1 MKYALVLAACCVALV
16 AGAPQRGRAGTPKV
30 LDAET
35 DKQARGDIDQYFAKQ
50 TDDNIIRNM
59 EDYRDDHAD
68 ELTFNHLPC
77 HGGAGE
83 SFKLACE
90 SVSFHMRNR
99 GRVVP
104 NKANFPVHEG
114 HQKKDQK
121 LFTEAFIPEQSR
133 HLDVQADTKFKAEA
147 DKTFDLHYA
156 DGSHLRG
163 FTGDS
168 LVGLGD
174 YEAEAPFGVITD
186 CNSPDFNGVDGI
198 LGFGLPHR
206 SRNMPRPILFA
217 ITEAN
222 PDLPRKFSFYST
234 DSEAEVVLGGY
245 DPSSVSE
252 DMWYIPAMATNDFIV
267 GVTSLK
273 FGDNE
278 ASSVELLKFKTEAGR
293 KLGMPAILDSGTSC
307 LVIPGDHGGGAL
319 ANVPWDDFA
328 KHWKKHRNFYMTI
341 GQKTFTIPFKQ
352 WFLAPTEQTCVQPA
366 PEGMQGLLVGDVFF
380 REYVVEFDMTE
391 KRPIL
396 GIAPLNHFYKPAT
409 KNQLVEV
416 DSVVAPKSKL
426 SIAKGAQVMFPAEHE
441 DVLAAVDR
449 IPIENSMGT
458 QYFMDVTIGEPKQ
471 KFTVIFDTGSTV
483 FGVFTY
489 KHKLPTEIKNA
500 LPGYY
505 FSQDLK
511 HAPVEAMQR
520 GATSQGA
527 GWLGVYG
534 TSAMGRALLIGAN
547 AVMLVAVAAL
557 VQRRRRR
564 AEAVPLL
571 A

>member
-1 MKYALVLAACCVALV
+1 MVLVVLGLC
-16 AGAPQRGRAGTPKV
+16 AGAPLKKGSAKV

-35 DKQARGDIDQYFAKQ
+35 DRQARGDIDRYFARK
-50 TDDNIIRNM
+50 TDDNIIKSM
-59 EDYRDDHAD
+59 EDYQDDHAD
-68 ELTFNHLPC
+68 ELVFNHLPC

-90 SVSFHMRNR
+90 SVSYHMRNR

-104 NKANFPVHEG
+104 NKASFPVHEG

-133 HLDVQADTKFKAEA
+133 HLDVQADSAFKAEP

-168 LVGLGD
+168 VVGLGD

-206 SRNMPRPILFA
+206 ARNMPRPILFA

-234 DSEAEVVLGGY
+234 DTEAEVVLGGY
-245 DPSSVSE
+245 DPASVSA

-278 ASSVELLKFKTEAGR
+278 ANSVELLKFKTAAGQ

-391 KRPIL
+391 KRPIM
-396 GIAPLNHFYKPAT
+396 GIAPLNVHYKPT
-409 KNQLVEV
+409 KANTLMEV
-416 DSVVAPKSKL
+416 DSYVAPKSKL
-426 SIAKGAQVMFPAEHE
+426 SITKGAQVMFPAEHE
-441 DVLAAVDR
+441 DALAAVDR

-458 QYFMDVTIGEPKQ
+458 QYFMDVTIGQPKQ

-489 KHKLPTEIKNA
+489 KHKLPKEIKNA

-511 HAPVEAMQR
+511 HAPVEAVQTGAWAQR
-520 GATSQGA
+520 A

-534 TSAMGRALLIGAN
+534 TSSMGLAALVSAN
-547 AVMLVAVAAL
+547 GFMLVAVAAL
-557 VQRRRRR
+557 IKRRRRT
-564 AEAVPLL
+564 AEAAPLL
-571 A
+571 AA

>member
-1 MKYALVLAACCVALV
+1 VCLGLLGVCLAAPLGSRARSKLLDVES
-16 AGAPQRGRAGTPKV
+16 GA
-30 LDAET
+30 
-35 DKQARGDIDQYFAKQ
+35 QARSDINDYFAQQ
-50 TDDNIIRNM
+50 TDSNIINKM
-59 EDYRDDHAD
+59 EDYRADHDD
-68 ELTFNHLPC
+68 EFEFNHLPC

-104 NKANFPVHEG
+104 NPKFPVHEG
-114 HQKKDQK
+114 HQKRDQK
-121 LFTEAFIPEQSR
+121 LFTESFIPEQSR
-133 HLDVQADTKFKAEA
+133 HLDVAGDSTFTADA

-163 FTGDS
+163 FTGNS
-168 LVGLGD
+168 VVELGD

-206 SRNMPRPILFA
+206 SKNMPRPILFA

-234 DSEAEVVLGGY
+234 DTEAEVVLGGY
-245 DPSSVSE
+245 DPVSVSKA
-252 DMWYIPAMATNDFIV
+252 MWYIPAMATNDFIV

-273 FGDNE
+273 FGTSQE
-278 ASSVELLKFKTEAGR
+278 SGAELLKFKTPAGQ

-328 KHWKKHRNFYMTI
+328 KNWAKHKNFYMTV
-341 GQKTFTIPFKQ
+341 GQKTFEIPFSS
-352 WFLAPTEQTCVQPA
+352 WYLAPTEQTCVQPA

-396 GIAPLNHFYKPAT
+396 GIAPLNKFYKPAQ
-409 KNQLVEV
+409 KNTLTEV
-416 DSVVAPKSKL
+416 DSYVAPKTRL
-426 SIAKGAQVMFPAEHE
+426 SIIKGAQVMFPAEHE
-441 DVLAAVDR
+441 DALAAVDR

-458 QYFMDVTIGEPKQ
+458 QYFMDVNIGTPKQ

-489 KHKLPTEIKNA
+489 KHKLPKDIKNS

-511 HAPVEAMQR
+511 HAPVEVLQVAGR
-520 GATSQGA
+520 AQGA
-527 GWLGVYG
+527 GLMGVYG
-534 TSAMGRALLIGAN
+534 TSTSGYVLLVAINAL
-547 AVMLVAVAAL
+547 MLVSVVAL
-557 VQRRRRR
+557 IKRRRRR
-564 AEAVPLL
+564 SESLPLL